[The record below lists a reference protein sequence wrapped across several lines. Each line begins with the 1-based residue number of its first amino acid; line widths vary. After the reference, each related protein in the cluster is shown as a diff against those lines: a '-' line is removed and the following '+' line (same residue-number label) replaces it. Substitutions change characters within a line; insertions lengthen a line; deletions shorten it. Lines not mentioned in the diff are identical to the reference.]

1 MKKQEQ
7 KQKARADWI
16 KVYQQLGAISKAA
29 RRCGIARSTLQ
40 RWIRRLP
47 EEGLA
52 DRSRRP
58 HRLARQKWDDEVV
71 NLILDI
77 RDTHRYG
84 KIRICSH
91 LLHHYQIKVSPST
104 VARVLEKYN
113 MKLLKR
119 YRKKKDFKRYSKD
132 IPGERVQMD
141 VCKIDTGIYQY
152 TAIDDC
158 SRYRVLYTYSRRTA
172 KNSAQFLERVVEQ
185 MPFPV
190 QRVQTDRGREF
201 FGLAFQEKL
210 REYGIKFRPVKP
222 RSPHLNGK
230 VERSQQTDLQEF
242 YVTANLK
249 DPQLNDQLEEWQ
261 FHYNWYRSHSSLKG
275 KTPMDVVTEKSALT
289 PLWEDIEAKY
299 DPSKEPI
306 REQNFGW
313 ERKLNKFK
321 KKENLPKIRNI

>member
-16 KVYQQLGAISKAA
+16 KVYQQLGSISKAA

-58 HRLARQKWDDEVV
+58 HWLARQKWDDEVV

-91 LLHHYQIKVSPST
+91 LLHHHQIKISPST

-119 YRKKKDFKRYSKD
+119 YRKKKGFKRYSKD
-132 IPGERVQMD
+132 LPGERVQMD

-158 SRYRVLYTYSRRTA
+158 SRFRVLYTYSRRTA
-172 KNSAQFLERVVEQ
+172 KNSAHFLERVVEQ

-222 RSPHLNGK
+222 CSPHLNGK

-249 DPQLNDQLEEWQ
+249 DSQLNDRLEEWQ

-306 REQNFGW
+306 REQNYGW
-313 ERKLNKFK
+313 ERKLSKGRTKRKPAKN
-321 KKENLPKIRNI
+321 

>member
-7 KQKARADWI
+7 KKKARADWI
-16 KVYQQLGAISKAA
+16 SVYQQLGSISKAA

-40 RWIRRLP
+40 RWLRRLP

-58 HRLARQKWDDEVV
+58 HRLARQKWDDEVI

-77 RDTHRYG
+77 RDTFRYG

-91 LLHHYQIKVSPST
+91 LMHHYQIRISPST
-104 VARVLEKYN
+104 VARVLEKYD

-119 YRKKKDFKRYSKD
+119 YRKKKDFKRYAKD

-152 TAIDDC
+152 TAVDDC
-158 SRYRVLYTYSRRTA
+158 SRFRVLYTYSRRTA
-172 KNSAQFLERVVEQ
+172 KNSAHFLERVVEQ

-249 DPQLNDQLEEWQ
+249 DPQLNDRLEEWQ
-261 FHYNWYRSHSSLKG
+261 FHYNWHRAHSSLKG
-275 KTPMDVVTEKSALT
+275 KTPVDVVTEKLAVT
-289 PLWEDIEAKY
+289 PLWEDIGAKY
-299 DPSKEPI
+299 DPAKEPI
-306 REQNFGW
+306 REQNYSW
-313 ERKLNKFK
+313 ERKLK
-321 KKENLPKIRNI
+321 KYSTKRKPAKK

>member
-1 MKKQEQ
+1 M
-7 KQKARADWI
+7 RHRP
-16 KVYQQLGAISKAA
+16 LHPAA
-29 RRCGIARSTLQ
+29 VAQ
-40 RWIRRLP
+40 RLP

-58 HRLARQKWDDEVV
+58 HRLARQKWDEEVV

-77 RDTHRYG
+77 RDTYRYG

-91 LLHHYQIKVSPST
+91 LLQHHQIKISPST

-119 YRKKKDFKRYSKD
+119 YRKKKDFKRYAKD

-141 VCKIDTGIYQY
+141 VCKIDSGIYQY

-158 SRYRVLYTYSRRTA
+158 SRFKVLYTYPRRTA
-172 KNSAQFLERVVEQ
+172 RNSAHFLERVVEQ

-190 QRVQTDRGREF
+190 QRVQTDRRREF
-201 FGLAFQEKL
+201 FGLAFQKMR

-230 VERSQQTDLQEF
+230 VARSQQTDL
-242 YVTANLK
+242 
-249 DPQLNDQLEEWQ
+249 
-261 FHYNWYRSHSSLKG
+261 
-275 KTPMDVVTEKSALT
+275 
-289 PLWEDIEAKY
+289 
-299 DPSKEPI
+299 
-306 REQNFGW
+306 
-313 ERKLNKFK
+313 
-321 KKENLPKIRNI
+321 

>member
-7 KQKARADWI
+7 KKKARADWI
-16 KVYQQLGAISKAA
+16 KVYQQLGSISKAA

-40 RWIRRLP
+40 RWLRRLP

-52 DRSRRP
+52 DRSKRP
-58 HRLARQKWDDEVV
+58 HRLARQKWDDEVI

-91 LLHHYQIKVSPST
+91 LMQHYQIRISPST

-113 MKLLKR
+113 MELLKR
-119 YRKKKDFKRYSKD
+119 YRKKKDFKRYAKD

-158 SRYRVLYTYSRRTA
+158 SRFRVLYTYSRRTA
-172 KNSAQFLERVVEQ
+172 KNSAHFLERVVEQ

-201 FGLAFQEKL
+201 FGLAFQEKM

-242 YVTANLK
+242 YITANLK
-249 DPQLNDQLEEWQ
+249 DPQLNDRLEEWQ
-261 FHYNWYRSHSSLKG
+261 FHYNWHRAHSSLKG
-275 KTPMDVVTEKSALT
+275 KTPIDVVNDKLAII
-289 PLWEDIEAKY
+289 PLWEDIGAKY
-299 DPSKEPI
+299 NPAKEPI
-306 REQNFGW
+306 REQNYRW
-313 ERKLNKFK
+313 ERKLSKYKTKRRPAKN
-321 KKENLPKIRNI
+321 